1 MIAILREQS
10 YTVTHSNKNEQLS
23 EVNKMKNQNFG
34 VEIELTG
41 ITRKRAAE
49 VIANYFGT
57 ASHYE
62 RGGYDTYTAADRKG
76 RVWKIM
82 SDSSINTEGM
92 GGEYASEAVTPILQ
106 YGDISDLQ
114 EILRQLRRAGAKA
127 NSSCG
132 IHIHVGAEKHTAK
145 TLRNLVNIMASK
157 QDMIYKALQISP
169 NRASRYCKKLEA
181 NIIEKFNS
189 QKPDTKD
196 EIADIWYD
204 GYGSSRNSHYNSSR
218 YHGLNL
224 HAVFTK
230 GTVEFRLFN
239 STTHAGKLKAY
250 IQFCLAVNNQ
260 ALTQRSAS
268 PRITVS
274 GNERYTFRTWLL
286 RLGLIGDEFKTARK
300 HLLANLNGDIAWRYS
315 A

>member
-1 MIAILREQS
+1 
-10 YTVTHSNKNEQLS
+10 
-23 EVNKMKNQNFG
+23 MKDQNFG

-41 ITRKRAAE
+41 ITRKNAAA
-49 VIANYFGT
+49 VIAKYFET
-57 ASHYE
+57 ASYYE
-62 RGGYDTYTAADRKG
+62 RGGYDTYTATDRKG
-76 RVWKIM
+76 RTWKVM
-82 SDSSINTEGM
+82 RDSSINTEGR
-92 GGEYASEAVTPILQ
+92 GGEYASEVVTPILR
-106 YGDISDLQ
+106 YEDIYDLQ
-114 EILRQLRRAGAKA
+114 EILRQLRHAGAKA
-127 NSSCG
+127 NASCG

-145 TLRNLVNIMASK
+145 TLRNLVNIMSSK
-157 QDMIYKALQISP
+157 QDMIYKALQIDP
-169 NRASRYCKKLEA
+169 NRARSYCKKLEA
-181 NIIEKFNS
+181 NVIEKFNL
-189 QKPDTKD
+189 QKPDTK
-196 EIADIWYD
+196 EKIADIWYD
-204 GYGSSRNSHYNSSR
+204 GYESARNSHYNSSR

-268 PRITVS
+268 PKVTVS

-286 RLGLIGDEFKTARK
+286 RLGLIGDEFKTARH
-300 HLLANLNGDIAWRYS
+300 HLLANLDGDIAWRYS

>member
-57 ASHYE
+57 TSHYE

-92 GGEYASEAVTPILQ
+92 GGEYASEVVTPILQ

-196 EIADIWYD
+196 KIADIWYD
-204 GYGSSRNSHYNSSR
+204 GYGSQRYSHYNGSR

>member
-10 YTVTHSNKNEQLS
+10 YTVTHSKKNEQFS
-23 EVNKMKNQNFG
+23 EVIKMKNQNFG
-34 VEIELTG
+34 IEIELTG
-41 ITRKRAAE
+41 ITRKRAAA

-57 ASHYE
+57 DSHYE
-62 RGGYDTYTAADRKG
+62 GFGYDAYAATDRKG
-76 RVWKIM
+76 RKWKVM
-82 SDSSINTEGM
+82 SDSSINTEGR
-92 GGEYASEAVTPILQ
+92 GGDYSSEVVTPILQ
-106 YGDISDLQ
+106 YEDIFDLQ
-114 EILRQLRRAGAKA
+114 EILRQLRHAGAKA

-132 IHIHVGAEKHTAK
+132 IHIHVGAENHTAK

-157 QDMIYKALQISP
+157 QDMIYKALQIVP
-169 NRASRYCKKLEA
+169 IRERYCKKLEA
-181 NIIEKFNS
+181 NVIEKFNS
-189 QKPDTKD
+189 QKPDTK
-196 EIADIWYD
+196 EKIADIWYD
-204 GYGSSRNSHYNSSR
+204 GYGSSRNSHYNGSR

-300 HLLANLNGDIAWRYS
+300 HLLANLDGDIAWRYS